1 MVPLVLAWCLR
12 GSAGAWAPSAVLSMA
27 SMSKVTSWSSM
38 AAGAVTSVFQ
48 AADRRA
54 GGHLLMSPYSTLLM
68 THWPELSHVVTGDC
82 RKGWECLSQ
91 DPVVLNKNRVWCSR

>member
-1 MVPLVLAWCLR
+1 
-12 GSAGAWAPSAVLSMA
+12 
-27 SMSKVTSWSSM
+27 
-38 AAGAVTSVFQ
+38 
-48 AADRRA
+48 
-54 GGHLLMSPYSTLLM
+54 MSPYSTLLM